1 MKLYR
6 TEIGVIEVIS
16 EKKTLREINIK
27 EESEFISN
35 LSEIESISLEE
46 LLLKLEKEYSIDLN
60 SASKWQKQV
69 WNELKKIPIGET
81 RTYQEIASKLQVPK
95 ASRAVGAACASN
107 RLALIIPC
115 HRVVSADGTIGNYR
129 WGAGKKEELLAF
141 EAMETS

>member
-6 TEIGVIEVIS
+6 TEIGVIEVID

-35 LSEIESISLEE
+35 LSEIESISIDE
-46 LLLKLEKEYSIDLN
+46 LLLKLEKEYSIDL
-60 SASKWQKQV
+60 SSTSKWQRQV
-69 WNELKKIPIGET
+69 WDELKEIPKGET

-95 ASRAVGAACASN
+95 AARAVGAACASN

-115 HRVVSADGTIGNYR
+115 HRVVPADGTIGNYR
-129 WGAGKKEELLAF
+129 WGTGKKEELLAF